1 MGDEMKQ
8 TETGMPSLTLE
19 PELVMEQEKEPEV
32 QAQLMEVTQEM
43 NPVQQ
48 KMAQT
53 VLTPEEQQMV
63 ENFAG
68 HRLCSMEPE
77 HRRRWL
83 IFLMKH

>member
-8 TETGMPSLTLE
+8 AETGMLSLTLE

-53 VLTPEEQQMV
+53 VIT
-63 ENFAG
+63 AG
-68 HRLCSMEPE
+68 RTADGLKILQERSI
-77 HRRRWL
+77 WK
-83 IFLMKH
+83 I